1 METPRIVVAGGGP
14 AGCAAAVMLAN
25 YDRPALLVEPADRLG
40 GLQARSPYPNSWVLG
55 RPGRLSRELA
65 ADMDSHVRQTP
76 TGLALGWRLSAVDPG
91 ADGTPAFHLTL
102 TRDGDNRVRQV
113 AADAVILALGTRFR
127 GRSEAEAIP
136 GYAQVRDHIL
146 HDPIEAAG
154 LNPLDADAVLI
165 VGGGDN
171 AFEAAVWNCERGLRV
186 HVVVRARVRAQLK
199 LRERLHPYLESAQAS
214 LYGGC
219 QLQSMRPEGPRVAV
233 TLGRKP
239 GPGPVGPEPD
249 PGPVGPEP
257 GPGLVGTDP
266 GPGPVVVD
274 RVMFML
280 GYTPAVDRVQ
290 FAPTLRPAADATGY
304 LMIDAHGATS
314 VPGIWSAGD
323 LSNPLHPCVT
333 TAMAAGTVAAQAV
346 ESHLTLVATGTSS
359 VSPPGS

>member
-1 METPRIVVAGGGP
+1 MGTPRIVVAGGGP

-65 ADMDSHVRQTP
+65 AEMDSHVRQTP

-91 ADGTPAFHLTL
+91 ADGAPAFRLTL
-102 TRDGDNRVRQV
+102 TRDRDNRVRQV

-186 HVVVRARVRAQLK
+186 HVAIRAQVRAQFK
-199 LRERLHPYLESAQAS
+199 LRERLHPYVQSGQAT
-214 LYGGC
+214 LHLGR
-219 QLQSMRPEGPRVAV
+219 QLGSMMPQGQRVAV
-233 TLGRKP
+233 ALVDVP
-239 GPGPVGPEPD
+239 GSEPESGMVGE
-249 PGPVGPEP
+249 
-257 GPGLVGTDP
+257 
-266 GPGPVVVD
+266 PVVVD

-304 LMIDAHGATS
+304 LTIDAHGATS

-346 ESHLTLVATGTSS
+346 ESHLTLAATGTSS